1 MSNGFAGR
9 TGSEVSMDFVFSWSV
24 MAATALVG
32 WMELVGKEPEPGV
45 RKSFSSSQWLSLSY
59 EVQSCSLRRW
69 YRNLEKLGFS
79 CI

>member
-9 TGSEVSMDFVFSWSV
+9 TGSEVSMDFVFSWGV

-45 RKSFSSSQWLSLSY
+45 RKSYSSSQWLSLSY